1 MLTTIAIGIFCS
13 LVHLGSAQSPKDMF
27 DSKAKALGIT
37 FYTKAEISS
46 ITDCV
51 DDYIYDLASMDTL
64 KDKGMDCLMKKTPPS
79 KYSTLISTMASMD
92 QCLKPENINTIGL
105 INKSMPAGKAAL
117 QNVYTQIMEVI
128 KNGRNA
134 GKSKADVR
142 SLFQFSVNHFEFFLA
157 ASSRLSKMDQCLK
170 PENINTIG
178 LINKSMPAGKA
189 ALQNVYTQIM
199 EVIKNGRNAGKS
211 KADVLNDGYA
221 TATNLMTMALID
233 STCKTIVSGITKLQW
248 SCTLANAKNFVDF
261 SKYSCSTIVKN

>member
-13 LVHLGSAQSPKDMF
+13 LVQLGSAQTPKDMF

-134 GKSKADVR
+134 GKSKADV
-142 SLFQFSVNHFEFFLA
+142 
-157 ASSRLSKMDQCLK
+157 
-170 PENINTIG
+170 
-178 LINKSMPAGKA
+178 
-189 ALQNVYTQIM
+189 
-199 EVIKNGRNAGKS
+199 
-211 KADVLNDGYA
+211 LNDGYA